1 MISGL
6 PYDGKVMLK
15 INSFGKQLKVRLR
28 KPTWSDE
35 MFENE
40 QDGYLIYE
48 GVFDDETV
56 ELDFKPSLK
65 TVFCDSRVYDNTGKV
80 AFSYGP
86 LILCAEEEDN
96 PFPLSGVSV
105 FGEKGKTTIQYGSPY
120 VLQAE
125 VPAEYMSPQD
135 SLYSFVRQK
144 KTGFTLKLILYFAW
158 ANRKE
163 GDMRVWFVERY

>member
-6 PYDGKVMLK
+6 PYDGEVSLK
-15 INSFGKQLKVRLR
+15 IHSFGKKLKVRLR
-28 KPTWSDE
+28 KPVWSDE
-35 MFENE
+35 TFENE

-48 GVFDDETV
+48 GVFDDETIK
-56 ELDFKPSLK
+56 LDFRPSMK
-65 TVFCDSRVYDNTGKV
+65 TVFCDSRVYDNAGKV

-86 LILCAEEEDN
+86 LILCAEAADN

-125 VPAEYMSPQD
+125 VPAEYVPPQD
-135 SLYSFVRQK
+135 LLYSFVRQN
-144 KTGFTLKLILYFAW
+144 KTGLQ
-158 ANRKE
+158 
-163 GDMRVWFVERY
+163 